1 MHFTMVIF
9 YDQTEYSNPQGQGAK
24 KMWFQGPSSSN
35 RVWFALVWMLQWAWT
50 GALQQ
55 AGTLQQKL
63 RMHRAK
69 PGTPAS
75 KSIID

>member
-35 RVWFALVWMLQWAWT
+35 RVWFALV
-50 GALQQ
+50 
-55 AGTLQQKL
+55 
-63 RMHRAK
+63 
-69 PGTPAS
+69 
-75 KSIID
+75 